1 MQYIVFHSH
10 YTKCRSVMVSFSLV
24 LIYPVKQRLGNCF
37 QANVINEG
45 ILMSAV
51 SSNFIHDIHFYYCQ
65 NRTHPTSKFPQVM
78 KHIES
83 DGLLQLY
90 YKWGRNFT
98 VPGTFY
104 DQQGLVNITIN
115 STRLVN
121 RMVSLTWEQYSI
133 INISNTGMDCDV
145 WSLNN
150 VEVTLQYE
158 NCTKTVLSED
168 FEDMWW
174 VYSSFLLSVFKT

>member
-1 MQYIVFHSH
+1 MG
-10 YTKCRSVMVSFSLV
+10 
-24 LIYPVKQRLGNCF
+24 QRLGGCF
-37 QANVINEG
+37 EANSINQG

-51 SSNFIHDIHFYYCQ
+51 SSNFIHNIHFYYSQ
-65 NRTHPTSKFPQVM
+65 NRTHHNNQFPQVL
-78 KHIES
+78 ER

-90 YKWGRNFT
+90 YNEGRNFT

-168 FEDMWW
+168 FEDMR
-174 VYSSFLLSVFKT
+174 